1 MKDRTMT
8 RPEFTVVRQVRLR
21 NGVQLEVAEQGP
33 RDGPPVVL
41 LHGITDSRLS
51 YEPMWHQLPDHWHTI
66 AVSLRGHG
74 ESDRPQH
81 YAIPEMAGDV
91 ALLAETL
98 QLKPMIVV
106 GHSMGAA
113 VAMQL
118 AIDRPDLVRALVG
131 IGAFA
136 RFSDKSDLRSY
147 RDTEIEAL
155 ADPIPDRVAREFQVS
170 TLAAPMDEAMLET
183 MVRESRKVP
192 ARVWRAAFDGLLAD
206 SFCDGLPTLT
216 MPVLLIWG
224 SADAFVPRAD
234 QDRLRSVLPSAQLQV
249 YEGAGHALHWEQP
262 ARVADD
268 LRRFVDAWPVHA
280 SMHRRVEADF
290 TAEGALPRAR

>member
-1 MKDRTMT
+1 MT
-8 RPEFTVVRQVRLR
+8 RPEFTVVRRVALP
-21 NGVQLEVAEQGP
+21 NGVQLEIAEQGA
-33 RDGPPVVL
+33 RDGVPVVL

-51 YEPMWHQLPDHWHTI
+51 YEPMWQQLPKHWHTI
-66 AVSLRGHG
+66 AVSVRGHG
-74 ESDRPQH
+74 ESDRPPH
-81 YAIPEMAGDV
+81 YALADIAGDV
-91 ALLAETL
+91 ALLAEAL
-98 QLKPMIVV
+98 QLQPMVVV

-136 RFSDKSDLRSY
+136 SFGDKPDLRAY

-155 ADPIPDRVAREFQVS
+155 RDPIPDGVAREFQVS
-170 TLAAPMDEAMLET
+170 TLAGPLDATWLEM

-206 SFCDGLPTLT
+206 SFCAGLPTLT
-216 MPVLLIWG
+216 MPVLLLWG

-234 QDRLRSVLPSAQLQV
+234 QDRLRSVLPAAELQV
-249 YEGAGHALHWEQP
+249 YDGVGHAVHWEQP
-262 ARVADD
+262 TRVTQD
-268 LRRFVDAWPVHA
+268 LQRFVDALAARGAP
-280 SMHRRVEADF
+280 RRSPGLV
-290 TAEGALPRAR
+290 AELPRSH

>member
-1 MKDRTMT
+1 MT
-8 RPEFTVVRQVRLR
+8 RPEFTVVRRVALP
-21 NGVQLEVAEQGP
+21 NGVQLEIAEQGP
-33 RDGPPVVL
+33 RDGPAVVL

-51 YEPMWHQLPDHWHTI
+51 YEPMWQRLPKHWHTI

-74 ESDRPQH
+74 ESDRPPH
-81 YAIPEMAGDV
+81 YTLADIAGDV

-98 QLKPMIVV
+98 RLEPMVVV

-118 AIDRPDLVRALVG
+118 AIHRPDLVRALVG

-136 RFSDKSDLRSY
+136 SFGDKPGLLDY
-147 RDTEIEAL
+147 RQTEIEAL
-155 ADPIPDRVAREFQVS
+155 RDPIPERVAREFQES
-170 TLAAPMDEAMLET
+170 TLAGPFDAAMLEM

-206 SFCDGLPTLT
+206 SFCAGLPTLA
-216 MPVLLIWG
+216 MPVLLLWG

-234 QDRLRSVLPSAQLQV
+234 CDTLRSLLPAAELQV
-249 YEGAGHALHWEQP
+249 YDGAGHALHWEQP
-262 ARVADD
+262 MRVAHD
-268 LRRFVDAWPVHA
+268 LQRFID
-280 SMHRRVEADF
+280 
-290 TAEGALPRAR
+290 ALPVRGAARQRAGAITERPPAL

>member
-1 MKDRTMT
+1 MT
-8 RPEFTVVRQVRLR
+8 RPEFTVVRHVRLA
-21 NGVQLEVAEQGP
+21 NGVQLEIAEQGP
-33 RDGPPVVL
+33 RDGQPVVL

-51 YEPMWHQLPDHWHTI
+51 YEPMWHQLPKQWHTV

-74 ESDRPQH
+74 DSDRPQ
-81 YAIPEMAGDV
+81 PSTVPDMAGDV

-98 QLKPMIVV
+98 QLEPMVVV

-131 IGAFA
+131 MGAFA
-136 RFSDKSDLRSY
+136 RFGDKADLRSY

-155 ADPIPDRVAREFQVS
+155 RDPIPDRVAREFQVS
-170 TLAAPMDEAMLET
+170 TLAGSMDPAMLEM

-206 SFCDGLPTLT
+206 SFCAGLPMLKV
-216 MPVLLIWG
+216 PVLLIWG

-234 QDRLRSVLPSAQLQV
+234 CDTLRNVLPSAQLQV
-249 YEGAGHALHWEQP
+249 YEGVGHALHWEQP
-262 ARVADD
+262 ARVAGD
-268 LRRFVDAWPVHA
+268 LRRFVDALLVRQ
-280 SMHRRVEADF
+280 SMHEPIEVGV
-290 TAEGALPRAR
+290 TAEGALRRAG